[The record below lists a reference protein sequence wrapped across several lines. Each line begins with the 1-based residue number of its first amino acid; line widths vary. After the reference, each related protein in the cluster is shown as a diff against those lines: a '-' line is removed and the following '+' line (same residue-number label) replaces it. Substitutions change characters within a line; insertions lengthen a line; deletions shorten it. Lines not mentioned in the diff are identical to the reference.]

1 MKKVNILIIF
11 LALTTAVHAQKQ
23 EKPKAPN
30 IEKAKAL
37 LDKGDPKGAKDIID
51 YALIYEK
58 TKDKVKTYYYAGL
71 IYENIFFVQDS
82 LGNEDIDPMAY
93 DKCVEGFKKVKTMEN
108 EFGTYYNF
116 ADIRLNNLYGFIFNK
131 AAQEYQNEE
140 YDLSIRDFDRATKI
154 VENDTIAITYAG
166 YAAQQSGNDDLAM
179 KYFNYLADN
188 KMADVSVHRN
198 IIYVYRSVKNDTT
211 AALKAV
217 EKARAQFPN
226 DEELKQDEITM
237 MILTGKI
244 ENAKRQLEDAISKD
258 PGNFLYYYEL
268 GFIYDEAEDYD
279 NSVNNY
285 EKCLEINPDYFEANF
300 NLGVQHYNVGAEKI
314 KAANFMSVDEY
325 KKKGKAI
332 EEEAHIYFNKSLPY
346 FEKCRELQADDIPVL
361 QTLSALYGQ
370 LKMPEKMEIV
380 NKELDALGA
389 EK

>member
-1 MKKVNILIIF
+1 MKRLNILIIF

-37 LDKGDPKGAKDIID
+37 LDKGDSKGAKDIID

-58 TKDKVKTYYYAGL
+58 TKDKVKTHYYAGL
-71 IYENIFFVQDS
+71 IYENIFYAQDS
-82 LGNEDIDPMAY
+82 LDNEDIDPMAF
-93 DKCVEGFKKVKTMEN
+93 DKCVEGYKKVKTLEN

-140 YDLSIRDFDRATKI
+140 YDQSIRNFDRATKI

-166 YAAQQSGNDDLAM
+166 YAAQQAGNDDLAM
-179 KYFNYLADN
+179 KYFTYLADH
-188 KMADVSVHRN
+188 KMADPSVHRN
-198 IIYVYRSVKNDTT
+198 IIYIYRSVKNDTT
-211 AALKAV
+211 AALQAV
-217 EKARAQFPN
+217 EKARAQFPE

-237 MILTGKI
+237 MILTGRI
-244 ENAKRQLEDAISKD
+244 DNAKRQLEDAISKD
-258 PGNFLYYYEL
+258 PGNYLYYYEL
-268 GFIYDEAEDYD
+268 GFIHDEAGDYE
-279 NSVNNY
+279 NSVKNY

-314 KAANFMSVDEY
+314 KAANFMSVDEFR
-325 KKKGKAI
+325 KKGKAI